1 MRDTPTALPTPD
13 VGVPTRIDTLS
24 GPVLALLRSMRPKQW
39 TKNLLV
45 LAAPGAAG
53 ILLTRDALGRE
64 AAAFAAFCLVASA
77 GYLFNDVLDAASD
90 RRHPIKRARPVASG
104 ALSGPAAVIGSCLLA
119 TAGIAISAA
128 IGPRFLAVVAVYVAV
143 TVAYS
148 VGIKRVAVIELFVIA
163 SCYVLRA
170 IAGGAAVGVAPSQW
184 FLILTTSGA
193 LTVVAGK
200 RAADGTANDD
210 LEHDRRRAEYP
221 PSFLRS
227 VWLLAG
233 SVALVSYSLWAFKV
247 PHFVDGVAWSEV
259 SIVPFAV
266 AFLRYIYVMELGA
279 AGAPEEV
286 LIHDRVLQFAV
297 LCWLVVY
304 AWGVYAT

>member
-1 MRDTPTALPTPD
+1 MRDAPTALPIHDVVAPARLDDTP
-13 VGVPTRIDTLS
+13 GLAR
-24 GPVLALLRSMRPKQW
+24 ALLRSMRPKQW
-39 TKNLLV
+39 SKNLLV

-53 ILLTRDALGRE
+53 ILLTPGALGHE

-90 RRHPIKRARPVASG
+90 RRHPVKRTRPVASG
-104 ALSGPAAVIGSCLLA
+104 ALSSRAAVIGSLMLA

-128 IGPRFLAVVAVYVAV
+128 IGLRFLAIVAVYVAV
-143 TVAYS
+143 TGAYS
-148 VGIKRVAVIELFVIA
+148 LGLKRVAVVELFVVA

-170 IAGGAAVGVAPSQW
+170 IGGGAAVGVPPSEW

-193 LTVVAGK
+193 LAVVAGK
-200 RAADGTANDD
+200 RAADWGVSEPGDD
-210 LEHDRRRAEYP
+210 RQRSLYP

-233 SVALVSYSLWAFKV
+233 SVALVSYSLWAFNV
-247 PHFVDGVAWSEV
+247 PHFVDGIAWSQV

-266 AFLRYIYVMELGA
+266 AFLRYVYVIEMGA
-279 AGAPEEV
+279 AGAPEDV
-286 LIHDRVLQFAV
+286 LLHDRVLQIAA
-297 LCWLVVY
+297 LCWLAIY